1 MTPLGHIPEL
11 KSFRGEGNV
20 TSIMEASW
28 QGTEIQTGL
37 EDLRNLFSSCIN
49 IYRVANVDKALGDTE
64 MSLACPF
71 PGGVSS
77 YSINNKKAEGV
88 KCHKRRAGKVLG
100 ELFRAQ
106 RRNLPRFCCPVISTS
121 FLWLFL
127 RVDTEKCHTR

>member
-88 KCHKRRAGKVLG
+88 KCHKRGAGKVLG
-100 ELFRAQ
+100 ECSELREGICPGSVAPSSA
-106 RRNLPRFCCPVISTS
+106 LPFCG
-121 FLWLFL
+121 FF
-127 RVDTEKCHTR
+127 